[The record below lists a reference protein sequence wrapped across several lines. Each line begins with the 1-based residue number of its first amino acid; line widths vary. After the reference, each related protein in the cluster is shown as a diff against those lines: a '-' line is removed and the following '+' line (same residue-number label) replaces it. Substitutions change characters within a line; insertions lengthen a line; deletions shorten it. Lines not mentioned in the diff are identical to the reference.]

1 MNLLIFQLSD
11 ILNRIITEKNLEG
24 LSTKQVNYLKMLCEN
39 VLTPNENAFYYKSK
53 GESIAIIK
61 DILKISSKVGD
72 KKEFYLNNKGII

>member
-1 MNLLIFQLSD
+1 MDLRFKLTEALD
-11 ILNRIITEKNLEG
+11 RIITDKNLEG
-24 LSTKQVNYLKMLCEN
+24 LSDKQIKYLDMLAEN

-61 DILKISSKVGD
+61 DILKISNKIGD